1 MPDRQ
6 MNRAKDR
13 QREWQTDGRMERRAD
28 RQMDGETNEQTAEVY
43 KNIVAFDT
51 PPPLPL
57 IFFPVSRG
65 CMLTR
70 PNTRPIISLLR
81 VDRGSNASGRGQNVG
96 KIGR

>member
-13 QREWQTDGRMERRAD
+13 QREWLTDGRMERRAD

-51 PPPLPL
+51 PPFAFDFLPR
-57 IFFPVSRG
+57 I
-65 CMLTR
+65 TR
-70 PNTRPIISLLR
+70 LYVNKAKYTAN
-81 VDRGSNASGRGQNVG
+81 D
-96 KIGR
+96 